1 MTVTLAYDPSVPKS
15 KQWLTR
21 RQAADLLGISLRQ
34 LDAYAD
40 AGKLARYYLP
50 PVRPPAPGRTPRPAP
65 RFRIE
70 DVNALVIGPDEAK

>member
-1 MTVTLAYDPSVPKS
+1 MTVTPAYDPPVPKS
-15 KQWLTR
+15 KQWLSR

-50 PVRPPAPGRTPRPAP
+50 PVRPTVGRTPRPTP

-70 DVNALVIGPDEAK
+70 DVNALLEGPGEAK